1 MIKDEL
7 RAKSEGLTN
16 NNPVNVSR
24 LEIKNNKN
32 IRAIPCN

>member
-16 NNPVNVSR
+16 NNPVNVPR

-32 IRAIPCN
+32 YKGYTL

>member
-16 NNPVNVSR
+16 NNPVNVPR
-24 LEIKNNKN
+24 LEIKIIKT